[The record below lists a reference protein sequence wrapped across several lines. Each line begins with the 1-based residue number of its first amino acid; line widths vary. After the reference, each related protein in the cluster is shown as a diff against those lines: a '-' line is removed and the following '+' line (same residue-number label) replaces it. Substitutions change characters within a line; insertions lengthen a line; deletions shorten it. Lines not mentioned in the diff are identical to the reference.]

1 MKDFHRGT
9 ALFGIFMG
17 ILFAA
22 VGALVMAIGFWKTLL
37 LLVLFA
43 AGYFFGAVG
52 DPSGAVKKA
61 INRLVP
67 ERKNEVINFREELA
81 KEQEAAQRRESTGEW
96 NQKEEDGE

>member
-9 ALFGIFMG
+9 AIFGILMG
-17 ILFAA
+17 ILFVA

-43 AGYFFGAVG
+43 AGYFAGAVG
-52 DPSGAVKKA
+52 DPSGALKKT

-67 ERKNEVINFREELA
+67 EKKNEVIHFREELA
-81 KEQEAAQRRESTGEW
+81 KEQEAAQRRDPVGER